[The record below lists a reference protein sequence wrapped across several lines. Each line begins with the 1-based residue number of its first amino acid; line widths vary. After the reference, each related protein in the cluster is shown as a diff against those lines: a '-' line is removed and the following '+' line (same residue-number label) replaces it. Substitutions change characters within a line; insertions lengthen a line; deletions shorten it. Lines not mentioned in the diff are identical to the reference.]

1 MTKQIGTKGLT
12 PYLFLLPAI
21 LLLVVFRYYPMV
33 LGFREAFYSNALS
46 LVGAREYVGFENFLY
61 MYEDPVV
68 WRSFKTTLAFS
79 LVVNP
84 LQVGLA
90 LLLAEL
96 TNQRVRGIGVFRA
109 IYLIPLAISM
119 NITAIAWG
127 LALDRNNGLVNG
139 ILASLGLP
147 RQPFLNDADLAL
159 WTLIG
164 IISWVGV
171 PYWSMFF
178 LAGLQDIS
186 QEVLEAAHIDGA
198 NSLMTFIK
206 IKIPLLRHVIAFV
219 LVTDTVVNFTLFAPV
234 YLLTRGGPQLSTNLI
249 MYEAW
254 RRGFVYGDLGVASA
268 MVSVLLV
275 VVIVFVAI
283 EFFVFRP
290 QR

>member
-1 MTKQIGTKGLT
+1 
-12 PYLFLLPAI
+12 
-21 LLLVVFRYYPMV
+21 
-33 LGFREAFYSNALS
+33 
-46 LVGAREYVGFENFLY
+46 
-61 MYEDPVV
+61 
-68 WRSFKTTLAFS
+68 
-79 LVVNP
+79 
-84 LQVGLA
+84 
-90 LLLAEL
+90 
-96 TNQRVRGIGVFRA
+96 
-109 IYLIPLAISM
+109 
-119 NITAIAWG
+119 
-127 LALDRNNGLVNG
+127 
-139 ILASLGLP
+139 
-147 RQPFLNDADLAL
+147 LNDADLAL

-186 QEVLEAAHIDGA
+186 QEVLQAAHIDGA
-198 NSLMTFIK
+198 NNLMTFLK

-283 EFFVFRP
+283 EFFLFRP